1 LASKNLRLSAADLF
15 SNASNFPLK
24 FGVSSVLLVEEEAG
38 VVRFLLEALEVYEVA
53 IVSCLEVVILK
64 KFFILK
70 VTVLGLDGVELIA
83 QGKVV
88 FVSLLDFEDLRFELA
103 DEQVFLV

>member
-1 LASKNLRLSAADLF
+1 M
-15 SNASNFPLK
+15 
-24 FGVSSVLLVEEEAG
+24 
-38 VVRFLLEALEVYEVA
+38 
-53 IVSCLEVVILK
+53 SCLEIVILE

-70 VTVLGLDGVELIA
+70 VTVFGLDGVELVA

-88 FVSLLDFEDLRFELA
+88 FVSLLDLKDLSFELA